1 MLLGIRPAGRGLL
14 LVLVLAWFWRP
25 HHVKKRKRGPCA
37 PSASKPALA
46 TYRPKQICCKSLIR
60 TEEGGNSALCTWC
73 CRPHNHFFFLP
84 PVFFVAWRAA
94 GGRIEC
100 RISKDEGGRGIGD
113 VVINGELLKAGRHIA
128 SMNKGET
135 VVILSGCE

>member
-1 MLLGIRPAGRGLL
+1 MSSLSPFKPKREA
-14 LVLVLAWFWRP
+14 
-25 HHVKKRKRGPCA
+25 KRKAIRSEQFTSLT
-37 PSASKPALA
+37 SA
-46 TYRPKQICCKSLIR
+46 I
-60 TEEGGNSALCTWC
+60 SA
-73 CRPHNHFFFLP
+73 
-84 PVFFVAWRAA
+84 
-94 GGRIEC
+94 IEC